1 MRGLDPRI
9 YDAFAAIDGLTNAA
23 GAARHSWIAGVNPG
37 NDSREGARLS
47 SFDFNPL

>member
-23 GAARHSWIAGVNPG
+23 GAARHHGLPG
-37 NDSREGARLS
+37 S
-47 SFDFNPL
+47 SPAMTVERVRDFKF